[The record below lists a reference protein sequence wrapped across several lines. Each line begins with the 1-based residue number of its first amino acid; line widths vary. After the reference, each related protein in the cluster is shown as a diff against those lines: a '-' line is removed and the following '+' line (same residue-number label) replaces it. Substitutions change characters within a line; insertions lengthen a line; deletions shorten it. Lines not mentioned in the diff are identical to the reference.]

1 MNVAADKR
9 SVLFW
14 SRDFQ
19 TSPLLDLRR
28 IISVLFETVPF
39 NVKFEVFFFLS
50 GDLAVAVSLV
60 TSFRLQQSGFHMADF
75 REI

>member
-19 TSPLLDLRR
+19 TSPLPDLRR
-28 IISVLFETVPF
+28 IISVLFETVTF
-39 NVKFEVFFFLS
+39 SVKFEVFFLS